1 MSLRKCGQE
10 LGACTSLIL
19 LQEMSVQSSRGPTE
33 KWEKGEEGQ
42 RRYQAGMGVVAS
54 TEERRKGEGQD
65 GDKLFKRKKEQ
76 DGNMARTKSIP
87 VGNPGVS
94 LQVWA

>member
-1 MSLRKCGQE
+1 
-10 LGACTSLIL
+10 
-19 LQEMSVQSSRGPTE
+19 
-33 KWEKGEEGQ
+33 
-42 RRYQAGMGVVAS
+42 MGVVAS